1 MKAVII
7 EDEKL
12 NAEHLKK
19 LIDEEFK
26 EIIVTDVL
34 RSVEHAL
41 EWMKVNR
48 EPELI
53 FMDIELSDG
62 TCFDILEGIQLQAKI
77 IFTTAYDQHAIKA
90 FDYNSI
96 AYILKPVTREK
107 LKEAID
113 KIQIYHGDNTHI
125 NHILDQ
131 LRPKLIKEHKKRFL
145 VKTGAQFKHIPVE
158 NISYF
163 VSEDGLSLAYTLDKK
178 KYFVDYTL
186 DELIR
191 LIDPSFFFR
200 VNRKFIVNLDS
211 IISVKTYFSRRL
223 LIEMTPSYTEDIIV
237 SKERVKQFK
246 SWLDS

>member
-1 MKAVII
+1 M
-7 EDEKL
+7 
-12 NAEHLKK
+12 
-19 LIDEEFK
+19 F
-26 EIIVTDVL
+26 
-34 RSVEHAL
+34 
-41 EWMKVNR
+41 
-48 EPELI
+48 
-53 FMDIELSDG
+53 
-62 TCFDILEGIQLQAKI
+62 
-77 IFTTAYDQHAIKA
+77 
-90 FDYNSI
+90 
-96 AYILKPVTREK
+96 ILKYP
-107 LKEAID
+107 
-113 KIQIYHGDNTHI
+113 IQINFI
-125 NHILDQ
+125 QMDQ

-200 VNRKFIVNLDS
+200 VNRKFIVNPDS